1 MSNDRDPHPPL
12 RARSFVRHASLAGTL
27 ALAVSSGL
35 PSWAQ
40 TSSLPNVNA
49 GSPTESAG
57 RPAVG
62 STAAPAT
69 SGSSTAVPRTVP
81 SAKSSAPVIDEA
93 VRRPTASTA
102 PATSNERNNG
112 QVAANQAA
120 KTASNSARF
129 FCQMWKGQYT
139 VMYSPEKRTSESY
152 PWAVPKD
159 LGGGWIA
166 ERRCNEIS
174 RRLEEY
180 RPDGLQELSTATE
193 NGYNTVCATTQS
205 KPACRIVFTVP
216 PGQDPITTRNSVF
229 ESLATADDGK
239 MTQGVNTFVGTGGG
253 NLNLNGDL
261 VNMGL
266 AILGSGSGLNRN
278 AERSAIN
285 LKPFLDPTDGGTGIE
300 MNNGVRLQKGIR
312 LNPERFR

>member
-1 MSNDRDPHPPL
+1 MSNDRDPLSPL
-12 RARSFVRHASLAGTL
+12 RAKSFVRHASLAGTL
-27 ALAVSSGL
+27 ALTVLSGL

-40 TSSLPNVNA
+40 TSSLPSVSA
-49 GSPTESAG
+49 GSPTEAVG
-57 RPAVG
+57 RPTAGSSTTVPRTAPNAKSAPVSNDADGRSTAG
-62 STAAPAT
+62 STA
-69 SGSSTAVPRTVP
+69 P
-81 SAKSSAPVIDEA
+81 S
-93 VRRPTASTA
+93 
-102 PATSNERNNG
+102 TSNERNNG

-166 ERRCNEIS
+166 ERRCAEIS

-180 RPDGLQELSTATE
+180 RPDGLQELSTTTE
-193 NGYNTVCATTQS
+193 NGYNIVCATTQS

-229 ESLATADDGK
+229 ESLATADNGK
-239 MTQGVNTFVGTGGG
+239 MTQGVNTFAGTSGD

-266 AILGSGSGLNRN
+266 AILGNGSGLGHS

-300 MNNGVRLQKGIR
+300 MTNGVSLQKGMP
-312 LNPERFR
+312 LNPDKFR

>member
-1 MSNDRDPHPPL
+1 MSNDRDPHPQ
-12 RARSFVRHASLAGTL
+12 RRTRRFVRHISLAGTL
-27 ALAVSSGL
+27 AIAVSSGL
-35 PSWAQ
+35 PSWAE
-40 TSSLPNVNA
+40 TSSRLPSVNA
-49 GSPTESAG
+49 GSPAES
-57 RPAVG
+57 VG
-62 STAAPAT
+62 SPAASSSPT
-69 SGSSTAVPRTVP
+69 VPSSSTAVPR
-81 SAKSSAPVIDEA
+81 AKSTIP
-93 VRRPTASTA
+93 ASTI
-102 PATSNERNNG
+102 PAGNERSNG
-112 QVAANQAA
+112 QVAANESA
-120 KTASNSARF
+120 KTSSNSARF

-166 ERRCNEIS
+166 ERRCTEIS

-180 RPDGLQELSTATE
+180 RPDGLQELSTTTE

-229 ESLATADDGK
+229 ESLATADNGQ
-239 MTQGVNTFVGTGGG
+239 MTQGVNTFTGTGGG

-266 AILGSGSGLNRN
+266 AILGNGSGLGHS
-278 AERSAIN
+278 AERSTIN

-300 MNNGVRLQKGIR
+300 MNNGVRLQKGMR
-312 LNPERFR
+312 LNPDKFR

>member
-1 MSNDRDPHPPL
+1 MSNDRDPHPQL
-12 RARSFVRHASLAGTL
+12 RTSSFVRHISLVGTL
-27 ALAVSSGL
+27 AIAVSSGL
-35 PSWAQ
+35 PSWAE
-40 TSSLPNVNA
+40 TSSRLPSVNA
-49 GSPTESAG
+49 GSPAE
-57 RPAVG
+57 AVG
-62 STAAPAT
+62 SPAA
-69 SGSSTAVPRTVP
+69 SSSTSPSPVVP
-81 SAKSSAPVIDEA
+81 SAK
-93 VRRPTASTA
+93 TAI
-102 PATSNERNNG
+102 PNSNERSNSNG
-112 QVAANQAA
+112 QVAANQSS
-120 KTASNSARF
+120 KTSSNSARF

-166 ERRCNEIS
+166 ERRCTEIS

-180 RPDGLQELSTATE
+180 RPDGLQELSTTTE
-193 NGYNTVCATTQS
+193 NGYNTVCATTES

-229 ESLATADDGK
+229 ESLATADNGQ
-239 MTQGVNTFVGTGGG
+239 MTQGVNTFTGTGSG

-266 AILGSGSGLNRN
+266 AILGNGSGLGRS

-300 MNNGVRLQKGIR
+300 MNNGVRLQKGML
-312 LNPERFR
+312 LNPDKFR

>member
-1 MSNDRDPHPPL
+1 MSNDYDPHPQL

-27 ALAVSSGL
+27 AIAVSSGL

-40 TSSLPNVNA
+40 TSSNLPSVNA
-49 GSPTESAG
+49 GSPTEAVG
-57 RPAVG
+57 RPTTG
-62 STAAPAT
+62 STSAPID
-69 SGSSTAVPRTVP
+69 SGSSGAVP
-81 SAKSSAPVIDEA
+81 SAKSS
-93 VRRPTASTA
+93 T
-102 PATSNERNNG
+102 PASNERNNG
-112 QVAANQAA
+112 QVAANQAS
-120 KTASNSARF
+120 KTSSNSVRF

-139 VMYSPEKRTSESY
+139 VMYSPEKRTSESF

-166 ERRCNEIS
+166 ERRCAEIS

-193 NGYNTVCATTQS
+193 NGYHTVCATTQS

-229 ESLATADDGK
+229 ESLATADNGQ
-239 MTQGVNTFVGTGGG
+239 MTQGVNTFAGTGSD

-261 VNMGL
+261 VNLGL
-266 AILGSGSGLNRN
+266 TILGNGSGPSRS

-300 MNNGVRLQKGIR
+300 MNNGVRLQKGMR
-312 LNPERFR
+312 LNPEKFR

>member
-1 MSNDRDPHPPL
+1 MSNDRDPHSPT
-12 RARSFVRHASLAGTL
+12 RTVSFVRQVSFVSTL
-27 ALAVSSGL
+27 AIAVFSGL
-35 PSWAQ
+35 PSWAE
-40 TSSLPNVNA
+40 TSGRLPKVNA
-49 GSPTESAG
+49 GSSTEPAERSA
-57 RPAVG
+57 
-62 STAAPAT
+62 S
-69 SGSSTAVPRTVP
+69 P
-81 SAKSSAPVIDEA
+81 S
-93 VRRPTASTA
+93 STA
-102 PATSNERNNG
+102 PATPSTKSSPSREKNSG
-112 QVAANQAA
+112 QVAATQSP

-159 LGGGWIA
+159 LGGGWVA
-166 ERRCNEIS
+166 EKRCLEIS

-193 NGYNTVCATTQS
+193 NGYNTVCATTES

-229 ESLATADDGK
+229 ESLATADNGQ
-239 MTQGVNTFVGTGGG
+239 MTQGVNTFVGTGNS

-261 VNMGL
+261 VNLGL
-266 AILGSGSGLNRN
+266 AILGNGSGLSRS
-278 AERSAIN
+278 AESSAIN

-300 MNNGVRLQKGIR
+300 MTHGVRLQKGMP
-312 LNPERFR
+312 LNPDKFR

>member
-1 MSNDRDPHPPL
+1 MSNDRDPHPQ
-12 RARSFVRHASLAGTL
+12 ARTGMFVRHISLASTL
-27 ALAVSSGL
+27 AIAVSSGL

-40 TSSLPNVNA
+40 TTGLPTVNA
-49 GSPTESAG
+49 GSPTVPAE
-57 RPAVG
+57 RPAASPSRDA
-62 STAAPAT
+62 STVTPNAST
-69 SGSSTAVPRTVP
+69 SPSTSSTAVP
-81 SAKSSAPVIDEA
+81 SAKSSA
-93 VRRPTASTA
+93 STD
-102 PATSNERNNG
+102 SNERNSSR
-112 QVAANQAA
+112 VAATQDS
-120 KTASNSARF
+120 KTSSNSVRF

-166 ERRCNEIS
+166 ERRCVEIS

-180 RPDGLQELSTATE
+180 RPDGLQELSTTTE
-193 NGYNTVCATTQS
+193 NGYNTVCATTES

-229 ESLATADDGK
+229 ESLATADNGQ
-239 MTQGVNTFVGTGGG
+239 MTQGVNTFVGTSSD

-261 VNMGL
+261 VNLGL
-266 AILGSGSGLNRN
+266 AIVGNGSGFNRN

-300 MNNGVRLQKGIR
+300 MINGVRLQKGVR
-312 LNPERFR
+312 LNPEQFR

>member
-1 MSNDRDPHPPL
+1 MSNDHDPHPQP
-12 RARSFVRHASLAGTL
+12 RARSFVRHVSLAGTL
-27 ALAVSSGL
+27 VITVSSGL

-40 TSSLPNVNA
+40 TSSLPSVNA
-49 GSPTESAG
+49 GSPAEAVAKPVASSTSAQ
-57 RPAVG
+57 
-62 STAAPAT
+62 TT
-69 SGSSTAVPRTVP
+69 SGSSTAVPG
-81 SAKSSAPVIDEA
+81 AKSS
-93 VRRPTASTA
+93 TS
-102 PATSNERNNG
+102 TSNERNSG
-112 QVAANQAA
+112 QVAANQNS

-166 ERRCNEIS
+166 ERRCTEIS

-229 ESLATADDGK
+229 ESLATADNGQ
-239 MTQGVNTFVGTGGG
+239 MTQGVNTFAETGSN

-261 VNMGL
+261 MNLGL
-266 AILGSGSGLNRN
+266 AILGNGSGLNHS

-300 MNNGVRLQKGIR
+300 MNNGVRLQKGMR
-312 LNPERFR
+312 LNPDKFR

>member
-1 MSNDRDPHPPL
+1 MSNDRDPHPQL
-12 RARSFVRHASLAGTL
+12 RTSRFVRHVSLAGIL
-27 ALAVSSGL
+27 AIAVSSGL
-35 PSWAQ
+35 PSWAE
-40 TSSLPNVNA
+40 TSSSLPSVKA
-49 GSPTESAG
+49 GSPAEAVASPAASSSTSA
-57 RPAVG
+57 
-62 STAAPAT
+62 STA
-69 SGSSTAVPRTVP
+69 VP
-81 SAKSSAPVIDEA
+81 SAKSAI
-93 VRRPTASTA
+93 
-102 PATSNERNNG
+102 PASNERSNG
-112 QVAANQAA
+112 QVAANQSS
-120 KTASNSARF
+120 KTSSNSARF

-166 ERRCNEIS
+166 ERRCTEIS

-180 RPDGLQELSTATE
+180 RPDGLQELSTTTE
-193 NGYNTVCATTQS
+193 NGYNTVCATTES

-229 ESLATADDGK
+229 ESLATADNGQ
-239 MTQGVNTFVGTGGG
+239 MTQGVNTFTGTGGG

-266 AILGSGSGLNRN
+266 AILGNGSGIGRS

-300 MNNGVRLQKGIR
+300 MNNGVRLQKGMP
-312 LNPERFR
+312 LNPDKFR

>member
-1 MSNDRDPHPPL
+1 MSNDRDPHPQL
-12 RARSFVRHASLAGTL
+12 RTRSLVRHISLAGTL
-27 ALAVSSGL
+27 AIAVSSGL
-35 PSWAQ
+35 PSWAE
-40 TSSLPNVNA
+40 TGSSLPSVNA
-49 GSPTESAG
+49 
-57 RPAVG
+57 G

-69 SGSSTAVPRTVP
+69 SGSSTAVP
-81 SAKSSAPVIDEA
+81 SAKSS
-93 VRRPTASTA
+93 TS
-102 PATSNERNNG
+102 TSNERNSG
-112 QVAANQAA
+112 QVAANQDS
-120 KTASNSARF
+120 KTSSNSARF

-166 ERRCNEIS
+166 ERRCTEIS

-193 NGYNTVCATTQS
+193 NGYNTVCATTES

-216 PGQDPITTRNSVF
+216 PGQDF
-229 ESLATADDGK
+229 ESLATADNGQ
-239 MTQGVNTFVGTGGG
+239 MTQGVNTFAGTGSD

-261 VNMGL
+261 VNLGL
-266 AILGSGSGLNRN
+266 AILGNGSSLSRG

-300 MNNGVRLQKGIR
+300 MTNGVRLQKGMR
-312 LNPERFR
+312 LNPDKFR